1 MPNSSTEEQSHRE
14 DNSTSI
20 DEVATPPL
28 ENSMANATVD
38 SEKIRRKTRGPTRCL
53 KIIRLQQGEKL
64 AMEFD
69 EDNNPIG
76 DHATEFTSFLGQTVR
91 NKTCCPLQVKSWKDI
106 EEDAKDHMWQI
117 LLEKFTFEYLEER
130 KLAIFRHMSAL
141 YRDYRHK
148 LKKKY
153 FNSKSS
159 YQLRLK
165 NKPSHVDADDWKY
178 LVNHWHEATF

>member
-28 ENSMANATVD
+28 ENSMPNATD
-38 SEKIRRKTRGPTRCL
+38 SEKIRRKTRGPTHCL

-106 EEDAKDHMWQI
+106 EEDAKDHMW
-117 LLEKFTFEYLEER
+117 
-130 KLAIFRHMSAL
+130 
-141 YRDYRHK
+141 
-148 LKKKY
+148 
-153 FNSKSS
+153 
-159 YQLRLK
+159 
-165 NKPSHVDADDWKY
+165 
-178 LVNHWHEATF
+178 